1 MAEQKSNNNTIMD
14 VRDQF
19 LLPVSRIAFHDLF
32 VPKAFQEGQKPKYGV
47 TLLFDPLETFDSY
60 KAAVER
66 LKKHPDF
73 SKLAV
78 MPGSPEEAQRLAM
91 GLTKE
96 DIVYADEFLKGLS
109 KAIKKETNIET
120 LEKYPFM
127 KGQFKCT
134 ANAYFPPAILDAA
147 KNKIP
152 VEQKEL
158 IYSGCYGQALVSVG
172 IHNKDKIFLR
182 LHAFQKQKNGEPLG
196 RASANLDSF
205 KTFAEDEVGNSLA
218 EEEDSV

>member
-1 MAEQKSNNNTIMD
+1 MADPKSTNNTIMD

-47 TLLFDPLETFDSY
+47 TLLFPADETFDVY

-91 GLTKE
+91 GIAKE
-96 DIVYADEFLKGLS
+96 DIVYADDFIKGLS
-109 KAIKKETNIET
+109 KAIKKETNMET

-127 KGQFKCT
+127 KGVFKAT
-134 ANAYFPPAILDAA
+134 ANAYFPPAILDAT
-147 KNKIP
+147 KTTIT

-205 KTFAEDEVGNSLA
+205 KTFAEDSIGDSLA
-218 EEEDSV
+218 EEDEV

>member
-1 MAEQKSNNNTIMD
+1 MAEQKNTANVIMD

-19 LLPVSRIAFHDLF
+19 LLPVGRIFFQDLF
-32 VPKAFQEGQKPKYGV
+32 VPKAFQEGQKPKYGL
-47 TLLFDPLETFDSY
+47 TLGWGPEETFDSY

-78 MPGSPEEAQRLAM
+78 MPGSPEEAQRLVM
-91 GLTKE
+91 GISKE
-96 DIVYADEFLKGLS
+96 DIVYADEFVKRLS
-109 KAIKKETNIET
+109 KAIRKETNIDT
-120 LEKYPFM
+120 LEKYPYM
-127 KGQFKCT
+127 KGMFKAT

-147 KNKIP
+147 KNRIS

-196 RASANLDSF
+196 RANADLSSF
-205 KTFAEDEVGNSLA
+205 KTFAEDEQGNSLA
-218 EEEDSV
+218 EDDEGV